1 MALVLIAALPIP
13 IIGTIVRYRAT
24 YTPKTTTTPT
34 ADALGP
40 SLAAGPSS
48 IPGLGDEFSATT
60 LDKKSGLDSA
70 EMFSPLPQAPS
81 TSELPPTFWRVFAK
95 VWRTD
100 VGSTVVVISGQS

>member
-24 YTPKTTTTPT
+24 YTPKTTTIPT
-34 ADALGP
+34 GDVLGP
-40 SLAAGPSS
+40 SFAAGPSS
-48 IPGLGDEFSATT
+48 VPGLGNECSSTT
-60 LDKKSGLDSA
+60 LDEKSDLDSA
-70 EMFSPLPQAPS
+70 EILSPLPQALS

-100 VGSTVVVISGQS
+100 VGSTIAVITEQT